1 MATDAPDAADF
12 RRLFNDAYRPLLAY
26 ALRRGASHADADE
39 VVAETLLVAWRRRA
53 ELPSGPDV
61 LPWLYAVARRVL
73 ANRRRAAA
81 RAQRFRRALRIG
93 SSPPGG
99 TEPEPSLERGEQV
112 RAVLGAVRRLPEPDQ
127 EVLRLAVWEGLAH
140 RQIALSL
147 GCSENAVALRLHR
160 ARQRLRE
167 ELVKEGGFPG
177 QELVE
182 VNR

>member
-12 RRLFNDAYRPLLAY
+12 RRLFDDAYRPLLAY
-26 ALRRGASHADADE
+26 ALRRGASHADADD

-53 ELPSGPDV
+53 ELPSGSDA

-73 ANRRRAAA
+73 ANRRRAAG
-81 RAQRFRRALRIG
+81 RAQRFRQALRIG
-93 SSPPGG
+93 SSLPSGS
-99 TEPEPSLERGEQV
+99 EPEPSLEHGEEF
-112 RAVLGAVRRLPEPDQ
+112 RAVVAALRRLPEQDQ
-127 EVLRLAVWEGLAH
+127 EVLRLAAWEGLGH

-147 GCSENAVALRLHR
+147 DCSENAAALRLHR

-167 ELVKEGGFPG
+167 ELVKEEGFPG

-182 VNR
+182 LK

>member
-1 MATDAPDAADF
+1 MATDTPDAADF
-12 RRLFNDAYRPLLAY
+12 RRLFDDAYRPLLAY
-26 ALRRGASHADADE
+26 ALRRGASHADAED

-53 ELPSGPDV
+53 ELPSGPDA

-81 RAQRFRRALRIG
+81 RAERFRRALRIG
-93 SSPPGG
+93 SSPSAR
-99 TEPEPSLERGEQV
+99 EPEPSLERGEEL
-112 RAVLGAVRRLPEPDQ
+112 RAVLAALRRLPEPDQ

-140 RQIALSL
+140 EEIALSL

-167 ELVKEGGFPG
+167 ELVKEEGFPG

-182 VNR
+182 VKR

>member
-1 MATDAPDAADF
+1 MATDDAADF
-12 RRLFNDAYRPLLAY
+12 RRLFDDAYRPLLAY
-26 ALRRGASHADADE
+26 ALRRGASHADAEE
-39 VVAETLLVAWRRRA
+39 VVAEALLVAWRRRA
-53 ELPSGPDV
+53 ELPSGPDA

-93 SSPPGG
+93 SSLPSGR
-99 TEPEPSLERGEQV
+99 EPEPSLERGEEV
-112 RAVLGAVRRLPEPDQ
+112 RAVLAALRRLPEPDQ
-127 EVLRLAVWEGLAH
+127 EVLRLAVWEGLSH

-147 GCSENAVALRLHR
+147 GCSENAAALRLHR

-167 ELVKEGGFPG
+167 ELVKEGSLPG